1 MHASFGKGVVVD
13 CDDRFV
19 TVAFNKRFGIKKF
32 INSYQGL
39 RRIGK

>member
-13 CDDRFV
+13 NDERFV
-19 TVAFNKRFGIKKF
+19 TVASDKRFGIKKF
-32 INSYQGL
+32 LNNYQGL